1 MKWVVSG
8 LVTIHPEPCS
18 LLSYNTV
25 SACETRSMSAMTNVT
40 LCLVREQ

>member
-1 MKWVVSG
+1 VSD

-25 SACETRSMSAMTNVT
+25 SSLRDEVD
-40 LCLVREQ
+40 VRDD